1 MKELILLKCGE
12 LALKGLNR
20 RSFEEV
26 LMKNCRRRLE
36 TLGSFK
42 IRSAQS
48 TIYVEPESEE
58 IDIDE
63 AVDRLSR
70 VFGVAALTRAAELGI
85 EIVPATGR
93 FYGGM
98 PDFIRALPF
107 LHYALTINGA
117 QVCAVPNC
125 DPIYRAEIPWQDAVS
140 LLRYLD
146 KWDVTYDCYAEN
158 AAWITASMKARGY
171 GLPGRSRFAL
181 FRFRA
186 ADAALAAVSVL
197 LLGLTLAGTAAGAT
211 VFYYYPRI
219 SALPLS
225 PFSVAVYAAFGL
237 LSFLPFVIEAK
248 EALVWKYYI
257 SKM

>member
-70 VFGVAALTRAAELGI
+70 VFGVAALTRAA
-85 EIVPATGR
+85 IVEK
-93 FYGGM
+93 
-98 PDFIRALPF
+98 DFEKIRAAAPGYLR
-107 LHYALTINGA
+107 YALEGA
-117 QVCAVPNC
+117 RTFKV
-125 DPIYRAEIPWQDAVS
+125 
-140 LLRYLD
+140 
-146 KWDVTYDCYAEN
+146 
-158 AAWITASMKARGY
+158 
-171 GLPGRSRFAL
+171 
-181 FRFRA
+181 
-186 ADAALAAVSVL
+186 
-197 LLGLTLAGTAAGAT
+197 
-211 VFYYYPRI
+211 
-219 SALPLS
+219 
-225 PFSVAVYAAFGL
+225 
-237 LSFLPFVIEAK
+237 EAK
-248 EALVWKYYI
+248 RSDKTLSLI
-257 SKM
+257 HI